1 MSKLCLS
8 SHQQLLIVQ
17 ELCSLVQAHTIIIFG
32 SVAKGT
38 ARAESDIDIAY
49 LSQVRRSTYQRFRIG
64 QQLADQ
70 LDRDVDLIDFE
81 EASTVFQVQIA
92 STGIVLYEEKPLIR
106 QRSYIQAFREYVQL
120 NDKRQPI
127 LDHFMKKRGTL

>member
-1 MSKLCLS
+1 MSKLSLS

-17 ELCSLVQAHTIIIFG
+17 ELCSLVKAHTIIIFG

-92 STGIVLYEEKPLIR
+92 STGIVLYEEKPMIR
-106 QRSYIQAFREYVQL
+106 QLSYIQAFREYVQL

>member
-1 MSKLCLS
+1 M
-8 SHQQLLIVQ
+8 
-17 ELCSLVQAHTIIIFG
+17 
-32 SVAKGT
+32 
-38 ARAESDIDIAY
+38 
-49 LSQVRRSTYQRFRIG
+49 RRSTYQRFRIG

-106 QRSYIQAFREYVQL
+106 QLSYIQAFREYVEL